1 MPVRLSSPGYHK
13 RRDRAVSPLPRKT
26 HAPFVSAATPSHL
39 CLHRNHLSVRNNVG
53 SRPVPLSLRLDSCRH
68 DIASRRIL
76 RWTGRHPDSDPGST
90 PQFVPRRRPSH
101 HRPNRPIL
109 FVLNPTSDTISVLA
123 IDQNTGAL
131 TEAPGSPVP
140 APVPSPGGGSAPVG
154 PLCMATFKGASANY
168 LYVAYR
174 NGPMEFTG
182 AIVAFRIG
190 TASQPLTPVVTIP
203 LEATPVDIVVS
214 P

>member
-1 MPVRLSSPGYHK
+1 MRSSCLQPPLRTFAFTAIIWLYATTSARAQSPYLCASIPGGTTSQVAGFSVGLDGTLTPIPGPLLKLSREGGL
-13 RRDRAVSPLPRKT
+13 VT
-26 HAPFVSAATPSHL
+26 T
-39 CLHRNHLSVRNNVG
+39 
-53 SRPVPLSLRLDSCRH
+53 
-68 DIASRRIL
+68 
-76 RWTGRHPDSDPGST
+76 DPT
-90 PQFVPRRRPSH
+90 DQF
-101 HRPNRPIL
+101 L
-109 FVLNPTSDTISVLA
+109 FVLNPTSNTISVLA